1 MKARKAKKT
10 KTQKNMDKD
19 LYTEMVKMV
28 PDISQ
33 ALKLLEIGA
42 SNDFVDDQG
51 WTALTPFFRFSEFSK
66 Y

>member
-1 MKARKAKKT
+1 MKARKAKKN
-10 KTQKNMDKD
+10 KNQKNLDKD

-51 WTALTPFFRFSEFSK
+51 WTALTPFF
-66 Y
+66 